1 MTSTPLYR
9 LREVRKSYDATFQL
23 EIAALEIRT
32 GEVLALLG
40 PTGAGKS
47 TLLRLL
53 AGVEIASGGRVEI
66 GEPRLDAVNLPLVW
80 RRRIAMVHQRPM
92 LLNRDV
98 RTNIEYG
105 LQLRGISSSRKRSD
119 IDRLLDRFGL
129 TKFASQAGR
138 TLSGGQTQLV
148 ALARA
153 LIVEPDILLLDEPT
167 AHLDPA
173 HVEIVEATLRR
184 VQAERQ
190 VTVVWATHNLFQ
202 ARRVAG
208 RVALLWNGQLIE
220 AAETNSFFETP
231 ADPRTADFL
240 QGRMIY

>member
-1 MTSTPLYR
+1 MTPTPLYR
-9 LREVRKSYDATFQL
+9 LREVRKSYKASFRL
-23 EIAALEIRT
+23 EIDALDIHT

-53 AGVEIASGGRVEI
+53 AGVEIASSGRVEV
-66 GEPRLDAVNLPLVW
+66 GEPPLDAAKLPLHW
-80 RRRIAMVHQRPM
+80 RRRIAMVHQRPL

-98 RTNIEYG
+98 RANVEYG
-105 LQLRGISSSRKRSD
+105 LSLRGIPSSRKKAD
-119 IDRLLDRFGL
+119 VDQLLDRFGL
-129 TKFASQAGR
+129 TKFASQAAR

-167 AHLDPA
+167 ANLDPA
-173 HVEIVEATLRR
+173 HVEIVETTLRSI
-184 VQAERQ
+184 QAERQ

-202 ARRVAG
+202 ARRVAN

-220 AAETNSFFETP
+220 ASESNSFFETP

>member
-9 LREVRKSYDATFQL
+9 LREVRKSYEASFRL
-23 EIAALEIRT
+23 EIDVLEIRT

-53 AGVEIASGGRVEI
+53 AGVEIANGGRVEI
-66 GEPRLDAVNLPLVW
+66 GEPPLDAANLPLHW

-98 RTNIEYG
+98 RANVEYG
-105 LQLRGISSSRKRSD
+105 LKLRGISSSRKKPD
-119 IDRLLDRFGL
+119 VDQLLDRFGL
-129 TKFASQAGR
+129 TKFASQAAR

-153 LIVEPDILLLDEPT
+153 LIVAPDILLLDEPT
-167 AHLDPA
+167 ANLDPA
-173 HVEIVEATLRR
+173 HVEIVEAALRSI
-184 VQAERQ
+184 QAERQ

-202 ARRVAG
+202 ARRVAS
-208 RVALLWNGQLIE
+208 RVALLWSGQLIE